1 MTSDDDPWKSNEA
14 FKRYVAEGV
23 ALGFENIKI
32 DVLEQINQR
41 RRPGTPP
48 IQWHHVIDGIH
59 NAVWWSRFTG
69 RVDSL
74 GWRIAVMGMA
84 VVFGLSMI
92 NSAQDL
98 IDISR
103 KKLGLESRQH
113 SSSVN
118 ASRDIGETD
127 LGIDE

>member
-1 MTSDDDPWKSNEA
+1 MTEDEDPWRSNEA

-48 IQWHHVIDGIH
+48 IQWHHVVDGLH

-84 VVFGLSMI
+84 VVFGLSLI

-103 KKLGLESRQH
+103 KKLGLDSRQH
-113 SSSVN
+113 SSSVD
-118 ASRDIGETD
+118 APRDIGKTD